1 MYTVYTYM
9 AYNTCLFKF
18 VSPIIFKHLS
28 KFLGRTLH
36 TVLLEYFAVGEK
48 PLRISQ
54 IGNPLR
60 SNYCVL
66 ARIVCIYPK
75 LGFAI
80 LLFKNSHNYAR
91 KHSSNTVTVRSV
103 VIMVVGLQV
112 WGYGHQQG
120 SSEEGYTQ

>member
-1 MYTVYTYM
+1 MYDSVLGK
-9 AYNTCLFKF
+9 A
-18 VSPIIFKHLS
+18 S
-28 KFLGRTLH
+28 FLLH
-36 TVLLEYFAVGEK
+36 TEYFAVGEK

-80 LLFKNSHNYAR
+80 LLFKNSHMLV

-103 VIMVVGLQV
+103 VIMVVCRSGDMAANREAQRKATHMKVLQIQ
-112 WGYGHQQG
+112 Y
-120 SSEEGYTQ
+120 

>member
-1 MYTVYTYM
+1 MYDSM
-9 AYNTCLFKF
+9 LGKA
-18 VSPIIFKHLS
+18 S
-28 KFLGRTLH
+28 FLLH
-36 TVLLEYFAVGEK
+36 TVLLEYFATGEK

-80 LLFKNSHNYAR
+80 LLFKNSHMLV

-112 WGYGHQQG
+112 WRYGRQQG
-120 SSEEGYTQ
+120 SSEEGCTQ

>member
-1 MYTVYTYM
+1 MYDSM
-9 AYNTCLFKF
+9 LGKA
-18 VSPIIFKHLS
+18 S
-28 KFLGRTLH
+28 FLLH

-91 KHSSNTVTVRSV
+91 KTF
-103 VIMVVGLQV
+103 
-112 WGYGHQQG
+112 
-120 SSEEGYTQ
+120 

>member
-1 MYTVYTYM
+1 MYDSM
-9 AYNTCLFKF
+9 LGKA
-18 VSPIIFKHLS
+18 S
-28 KFLGRTLH
+28 FLLH

-80 LLFKNSHNYAR
+80 LLFKNSHTYAR

-112 WGYGHQQG
+112 WGYGGQQG
-120 SSEEGYTQ
+120 SSEEGYTQRRCCKFNTES

>member
-1 MYTVYTYM
+1 MYDSM
-9 AYNTCLFKF
+9 LGKA
-18 VSPIIFKHLS
+18 S
-28 KFLGRTLH
+28 FLLH
-36 TVLLEYFAVGEK
+36 TVLLEYFATGEK

-112 WGYGHQQG
+112 WGYGRQQG
-120 SSEEGYTQ
+120 RSEEGYTQ